1 MRSLLLGTALLVAA
15 PAFAQSPAPHVRAY
29 GDASVRAAGDL
40 FDPALEPFYHGVASG
55 DPLPGG
61 VLLWTRVTPDATGPV
76 TVGWRVA
83 TDPDLQNVVQSG
95 TATTGPDR
103 DYTVKVDVSG
113 LDGGTTYYYGFTHEG
128 RASLTGRTKTAP
140 SGAVPDDDRLRFGV
154 VSCSNWQ
161 AGYFTA
167 YAGLA
172 QRPDLDAVLHLGDYF
187 YEYPEGGFGS
197 GRDGLEPEVETVT
210 LTDYRVRHAF
220 YKLDADLRAV
230 HQQHPFI
237 AVWDDHESAN
247 DAWVGGAENHN
258 EFMAVDTTFGE
269 FGEIISID
277 STFAQEGPW
286 EERKDSAKR
295 AYFEWMPIREP
306 SVDADGRVYRR
317 LTFGDR
323 ADLVMI
329 DTRLEGRE
337 EQLAT
342 KVDLASGAPEVDTTA
357 WFDPDRTILGGPQY
371 DWLTEQLGQ
380 STARW
385 KVIGNQVMVVPLAP
399 NPLFPAESPFPEF
412 TNLDAWDG
420 YPAERTALLTFIR
433 DNVDDVVVVTG
444 DIHSSWAANLPI
456 DPYDFSV
463 YNPATGEGSVAVEFV
478 APSVTSSTFADAVAA
493 LAASLG
499 IPPAVAIAQVEALID
514 GAYPQIRAFDPAS
527 HGYLLLDL
535 SADAAQADWYYG
547 DVDQPGLPEAFGQGR
562 VALAG
567 TSRLTD
573 ADQPAT
579 TEANAPALAP
589 TNPPVTAESGPDGP
603 RAALLLHG
611 AYPNPSTDA
620 VTVGYTLGQPA
631 RVRIALYDVLGREV
645 RVALDEEQTPDHR
658 AVGFS
663 TAGLAPGAYVLRV
676 EAGAAAAT
684 RLITVAE

>member
-1 MRSLLLGTALLVAA
+1 MRTLLFLAALLLAPPAL
-15 PAFAQSPAPHVRAY
+15 AQHPHVRAY
-29 GDASVRAAGDL
+29 GAASARATGGG

-55 DPLPGG
+55 DPLPDG
-61 VLLWTRVTPDATGPV
+61 VVLWTRVTTDAAGPV
-76 TVGWRVA
+76 TVGWRIA
-83 TDPDLQNVVQSG
+83 TDVDLQDVVQSG
-95 TATTGPDR
+95 TVTTGPDR

-113 LDGGTTYYYGFTHEG
+113 LDDGATYYYGFTHGG
-128 RASLTGRTKTAP
+128 RASLTGRTRTAP
-140 SGAVPDDDRLRFGV
+140 AGAVADDDRLRFAV

-172 QRPDLDAVLHLGDYF
+172 RRPDLDAVLHLGDYF
-187 YEYPEGGFGS
+187 YEYPEGGFGD
-197 GRDGLEPEVETVT
+197 GRSGLEPEIETVT

-220 YKLDADLRAV
+220 YKLDPDLRAA
-230 HQQHPFI
+230 HQQHPWI
-237 AVWDDHESAN
+237 TVWDDHESAN

-258 EFMAVDTTFGE
+258 ELMAVDTTFGE

-306 SVDADGRVYRR
+306 SVSEDGRIYRR

-329 DTRLEGRE
+329 DSRLEGRE

-357 WFDPDRTILGGPQY
+357 WFDPDRTILGGPQF

-380 STARW
+380 SEARW

-420 YPAERTALLTFIR
+420 YPAERRALLEFIR
-433 DNVDDVVVVTG
+433 DNVEDVVVLTG
-444 DIHSSWAANLPI
+444 DIHSSWAANLPV
-456 DPYDFSV
+456 DPYDFTT
-463 YNPATGEGSVAVEFV
+463 YNPMTGEGSVAVEFV
-478 APSVTSSTFADAVAA
+478 APSVTGSTFADGIAA
-493 LAASLG
+493 LATSLG
-499 IPPAVAIAQVEALID
+499 IPPAVAIQQVEQLIAA
-514 GAYPQIRAFDPAS
+514 AYPQVREFDPAS
-527 HGYLLLDL
+527 HGYYVLDL

-547 DVDQPGLPEAFGQGR
+547 PVDQPGSDETFGQGQ
-562 VALAG
+562 VAQAG
-567 TSRLTD
+567 QSRL
-573 ADQPAT
+573 APAET
-579 TEANAPALAP
+579 PAATEADAPPLAP
-589 TNPPVTAESGPDGP
+589 SSPPVSAEAGPGGP
-603 RAALLLHG
+603 QAALLLHG

-620 VTVGYTLGQPA
+620 VTVGYTLGETA

-645 RVALDEEQTPDHR
+645 LVALDEEQGPDHR

-676 EAGAAAAT
+676 EAGGASAT
-684 RLITVAE
+684 RMVTVAE